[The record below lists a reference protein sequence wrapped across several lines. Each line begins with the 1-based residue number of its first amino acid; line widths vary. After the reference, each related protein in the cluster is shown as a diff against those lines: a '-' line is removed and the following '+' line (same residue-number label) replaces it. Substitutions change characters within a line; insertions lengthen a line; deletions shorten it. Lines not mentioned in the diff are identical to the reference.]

1 MSMSLPPI
9 NVATG
14 KEVTIVLACYL
25 LGCFTAGY
33 YWVRWRTGQDIRHQ
47 GSGNVGARNAGRIL
61 GSSAFVGTLLLDLGK
76 GALAVGMALH
86 FGLSPEM
93 VVAAI
98 LAVVAGHN
106 WPMQLRFHGGKGI
119 ATSLG
124 VLIAYDSFLLG
135 ILIVIL
141 VPFFALLRN
150 FTLGGLLAFA
160 LTPLVAFLCGLDNM
174 EVVATSLLAILVL
187 ISHQKNIRREFARVF
202 PGHPVKET
210 ISSAA
215 SKQDHE
221 L

>member
-14 KEVTIVLACYL
+14 KEVTIVCACYL

-61 GSSAFVGTLLLDLGK
+61 GSSAFVATLLLDLGK

-86 FGLSPEM
+86 FGLSPEV
-93 VVAAI
+93 VVASM

-135 ILIVIL
+135 ILIVLFIP
-141 VPFFALLRN
+141 VFALLRN
-150 FTLGGLLAFA
+150 FTLSGLLAFA

-187 ISHQKNIRREFARVF
+187 ISHQRNIRREFARIF
-202 PGHPVKET
+202 PGRPVKET
-210 ISSAA
+210 ISSVA